1 MKSIILLG
9 EKMRLISDDMA
20 NQIKDNSD
28 IVDIIGEY
36 VDLKKAGSSY
46 KGLCPFHNEKTPSF
60 TVDKKKQLFHCFGC
74 GAGGDVVSFIMQKE
88 GLSYPDSLKYLG
100 QKAGI
105 DIVYQENPV
114 VNERRKKLFEIN
126 KEIMMYFYKN
136 LLTNKAPQD
145 YLLNRGLRSNIVNTF
160 MLGYA
165 LDSWDA
171 LFNYAKTK
179 NIKEEDLL
187 ELGLISKS
195 KNGNYYDK
203 YRNRLI
209 FPIIDTYGRVIGFGG
224 RSIDKTM
231 PKYLNSPESDVFKKR
246 YNLYGLNNFKKQNRR
261 DLVLVEGYMDVIA
274 LNNNGIDI
282 AVASLG
288 TAFTVEQAK
297 LAKRYADNIYICYDS
312 DTAGIKATKRAIEI
326 FKEADIGVNIIEL
339 EDGLDPDDFVKKY
352 GREAFEQKMEEA
364 LDEYNYAYTQI
375 LKGYSEANENEKF
388 EKLNMFISFLASI
401 KQELTREIFINKV
414 SSLFD
419 IDKQTLKGA
428 ISKYNNKH
436 HKYDYNYNRKEYTK
450 ENIVIEEKKSFIKA
464 HELEILRLIFKQ
476 LEDYQKESAYFDKFL
491 KSPKAISFRDFLIDK
506 DASKF
511 DKADEDFK
519 FILDYVMD
527 DKNPILVSE
536 LKDKISLYA
545 RLEKK
550 KNLRNKSINSKGRDN
565 EQR

>member
-1 MKSIILLG
+1 
-9 EKMRLISDDMA
+9 MRLISDDMA

-88 GLSYPDSLKYLG
+88 GLSYPESLKYLG
-100 QKAGI
+100 EKAGI
-105 DIVYQENPV
+105 NIVYNENPV
-114 VNERRKKLFEIN
+114 VNKRRNKLFEIN
-126 KEIMMYFYKN
+126 KEVMMYFYKN

-165 LDSWDA
+165 LDSWDD
-171 LFNYAKTK
+171 LLNFAKNK
-179 NIKEEDLL
+179 GIKEEDLL
-187 ELGLISKS
+187 ELGLVAKS
-195 KNGNYYDK
+195 KKGNYYDK

-224 RSIDKTM
+224 RSIDKAM

-246 YNLYGLNNFKKQNRR
+246 FNLYGLNNFKKQNRR
-261 DLVLVEGYMDVIA
+261 DLILVEGYMDVIA
-274 LNNNGIDI
+274 LNNNGIDL

-288 TAFTVEQAK
+288 TAFTIEQAK
-297 LAKRYADNIYICYDS
+297 LAKRYADSIYICYDS
-312 DTAGIKATKRAIEI
+312 DSAGIKATKRAIEI
-326 FKEADIGVNIIEL
+326 FREAEIGVNIIEL

-352 GREAFEQKMEEA
+352 GRDAFEKKMDEA
-364 LDEYNYAYTQI
+364 LDEYNYLYTQI
-375 LKGYSEANENEKF
+375 LKGYSDANENEKF
-388 EKLNMFISFLASI
+388 EKLNLFISFLASI
-401 KQELTREIFINKV
+401 NQELTREIFINKV
-414 SSLFD
+414 SSLFE
-419 IDKQTLKGA
+419 IDKQTLKTA

-436 HKYDYNYNRKEYTK
+436 HKAKYNREEFQKS
-450 ENIVIEEKKSFIKA
+450 NIVIEEKKSSINA
-464 HELEILRLIFKQ
+464 HELEILRLIFNQ
-476 LEDYQKESAYFDKFL
+476 IEDYQKESDYFDKFL
-491 KSPKAISFRDFLIDK
+491 KNPKALSFRDFLINK
-506 DASKF
+506 DPSKF
-511 DKADEDFK
+511 DKTDEDYK
-519 FILDYVMD
+519 YILDYVMD

-536 LKDKISLYA
+536 LKDKISLYE
-545 RLEKK
+545 RLKMRE
-550 KNLRNKSINSKGRDN
+550 NLRGRSIDSKGRDN

>member
-1 MKSIILLG
+1 
-9 EKMRLISDDMA
+9 MRLISDDMA

-105 DIVYQENPV
+105 NIVYNENPV
-114 VNERRKKLFEIN
+114 VNERRNKLFDIN

-165 LDSWDA
+165 LDSWDD
-171 LFNYAKTK
+171 LLNFAKTK

-187 ELGLISKS
+187 ELGLIAKS
-195 KNGNYYDK
+195 KKGNYYDK

-224 RSIDKTM
+224 RSIDNTM
-231 PKYLNSPESDVFKKR
+231 PKYLNSPESEVFKKR
-246 YNLYGLNNFKKQNRR
+246 FNLYGLNNFKKQNRR
-261 DLVLVEGYMDVIA
+261 DLILVEGYMDVIA

-288 TAFTVEQAK
+288 TAFTIEQAK
-297 LAKRYADNIYICYDS
+297 LAKRYADNIFLCYDS

-326 FKEADIGVNIIEL
+326 FREADIRVKIIEL
-339 EDGLDPDDFVKKY
+339 EDGLDPDDYIKKY
-352 GREAFEQKMEEA
+352 GRKAFEQKMDEA
-364 LDEYNYAYTQI
+364 QDEYNYAYTQI
-375 LKGYSEANENEKF
+375 LKGYSQANENEKF
-388 EKLNMFISFLASI
+388 EKLNLFIGFLASI
-401 KQELTREIFINKV
+401 KQDLTREIFINKV
-414 SSLFD
+414 SNLFD
-419 IDKQTLKGA
+419 IDKQTLKAA

-436 HKYDYNYNRKEYTK
+436 HKDNYNRKEFTRT
-450 ENIVIEEKKSFIKA
+450 EIVIEEKKSFIDA
-464 HELEILRLIFKQ
+464 HELEILRLIFNQ
-476 LEDYQKESAYFDKFL
+476 IEDYQKEADYFNKYL
-491 KSPKAISFRDFLIDK
+491 KNPKAVVFRDFLINK

-511 DKADEDFK
+511 DKQDPDFK

-536 LKDKISLYA
+536 LKDKISLYE
-545 RLEKK
+545 RLQMR
-550 KNLRNKSINSKGRDN
+550 KNLRARSINSKGRDN
-565 EQR
+565 EQRW

>member
-88 GLSYPDSLKYLG
+88 GLSYPESLKYLG
-100 QKAGI
+100 HKAGI
-105 DIVYQENPV
+105 SITYQENPL
-114 VNERRKKLFEIN
+114 VNEKKKKLFEIN

-145 YLLNRGLRSNIVNTF
+145 YLLNRGLRSNILNTF
-160 MLGYA
+160 MLGFA
-165 LDSWDA
+165 LDSWDD
-171 LFNYAKTK
+171 LLNFAKSK
-179 NIKEEDLL
+179 NIKEDDLL
-187 ELGLISKS
+187 ELGLIAKS

-246 YNLYGLNNFKKQNRR
+246 FNLYGLNVFKKQNKR
-261 DLVLVEGYMDVIA
+261 DLILVEGYMDVIA

-288 TAFTVEQAK
+288 TAFTLEQAK
-297 LAKRYADNIYICYDS
+297 LAKRYADNIYLCYDS
-312 DTAGIKATKRAIEI
+312 DSAGIKATKRAIEI
-326 FKEADIGVNIIEL
+326 FRQAEIGVNIIQL

-352 GREAFEQKMEEA
+352 GKDAFEKKMEEA
-364 LDEYNYAYTQI
+364 QDEYNYLYTQI
-375 LKGYSEANENEKF
+375 LRGYSEANENEKF

-401 KQELTREIFINKV
+401 KQDLTREIFINKV
-414 SSLFD
+414 SSLFE

-436 HKYDYNYNRKEYTK
+436 HKDVYNRKEFRK
-450 ENIVIEEKKSFIKA
+450 EKIVIEEKKSFIKS

-476 LEDYQKESAYFDKFL
+476 VEDYQKESLYFDKYL
-491 KSPKAISFRDFLIDK
+491 TSPKAIIFKDFLINK
-506 DASKF
+506 DPNKF
-511 DKADEDFK
+511 DRADGDFK
-519 FILDYVMD
+519 YILDYVMD

-536 LKDKISLYA
+536 LKDKISLYE
-545 RLEKK
+545 RLEKR

-565 EQR
+565 EQRW

>member
-1 MKSIILLG
+1 
-9 EKMRLISDDMA
+9 MRLISDDMA

-88 GLSYPDSLKYLG
+88 GLSYPESLKYLG
-100 QKAGI
+100 EKAGI
-105 DIVYQENPV
+105 NIVYNENPV
-114 VNERRKKLFEIN
+114 VNERRNKLFEIN

-165 LDSWDA
+165 LDSWDD
-171 LFNYAKTK
+171 LLNFAKNK
-179 NIKEEDLL
+179 GIKEEDLL
-187 ELGLISKS
+187 ELGLVAKS
-195 KNGNYYDK
+195 KKGNYYDK

-224 RSIDKTM
+224 RSIDKAM
-231 PKYLNSPESDVFKKR
+231 PKYLNSPESEVFKKR
-246 YNLYGLNNFKKQNRR
+246 FNLYALNNFKKQNRR
-261 DLVLVEGYMDVIA
+261 DLILVEGYMDVIA

-288 TAFTVEQAK
+288 TAFTIEQAK
-297 LAKRYADNIYICYDS
+297 LAKRYADNIYLCYDS

-326 FKEADIGVNIIEL
+326 FREAEIRVNIIEL
-339 EDGLDPDDFVKKY
+339 EEGLDPDDFVKKY
-352 GREAFEQKMEEA
+352 GKAAFEKKMDEA
-364 LDEYNYAYTQI
+364 LDDYNYLYTQI

-388 EKLNMFISFLASI
+388 EKLNQFISFLASI

-414 SSLFD
+414 SSLFE
-419 IDKQTLKGA
+419 IDKQTLKSA

-436 HKYDYNYNRKEYTK
+436 HKDKYNREEFKK
-450 ENIVIEEKKSFIKA
+450 PNIVIEEKKRFINA
-464 HELEILRLIFKQ
+464 HELEILRLIFNQ
-476 LEDYQKESAYFDKFL
+476 LEDYQKEAEYFNRFL
-491 KSPKAISFRDFLIDK
+491 QDPKALSFRDFLINK
-506 DASKF
+506 DPSKF
-511 DKADEDFK
+511 DKTDEDFK
-519 FILDYVMD
+519 YILDYVMD

-536 LKDKISLYA
+536 LKDKISLYE
-545 RLEKK
+545 RLQMR
-550 KNLRNKSINSKGRDN
+550 KNLREKSIDSKGRDN
-565 EQR
+565 EQRW

>member
-1 MKSIILLG
+1 
-9 EKMRLISDDMA
+9 MRLISDDMA

-88 GLSYPDSLKYLG
+88 GLSYPESLKYLG
-100 QKAGI
+100 EKAGI
-105 DIVYQENPV
+105 NIVYNENPV
-114 VNERRKKLFEIN
+114 VNERRYKLFEIN

-165 LDSWDA
+165 LDSWDD
-171 LFNYAKTK
+171 LLNFAKHK
-179 NIKEEDLL
+179 GIKEEDLL
-187 ELGLISKS
+187 ELGLVAKS
-195 KNGNYYDK
+195 KKGNYYDK

-224 RSIDKTM
+224 RSIDKAM
-231 PKYLNSPESDVFKKR
+231 PKYLNSPESEVFKKR
-246 YNLYGLNNFKKQNRR
+246 FNLYALNNFKKQNRR
-261 DLVLVEGYMDVIA
+261 DLILVEGYMDVIA

-288 TAFTVEQAK
+288 TAFTIEQAK
-297 LAKRYADNIYICYDS
+297 LAKRYADSIYLCYDS

-326 FKEADIGVNIIEL
+326 FREAEIRVNIIEL
-339 EDGLDPDDFVKKY
+339 EEGLDPDDFVKKY
-352 GREAFEQKMEEA
+352 GKAAFEKKMDEA
-364 LDEYNYAYTQI
+364 LDDYNYLYTQI

-388 EKLNMFISFLASI
+388 EKLNQFISFLASI

-414 SSLFD
+414 SSLFE
-419 IDKQTLKGA
+419 IDKQTLKSA

-436 HKYDYNYNRKEYTK
+436 HKDKYNREEFKK
-450 ENIVIEEKKSFIKA
+450 PNIVIEEKKRFINA
-464 HELEILRLIFKQ
+464 HELEILRLIFNQ
-476 LEDYQKESAYFDKFL
+476 LEDYQKEAQYFNRFL
-491 KSPKAISFRDFLIDK
+491 QDPKALSFRDFLINK
-506 DASKF
+506 DPSKF
-511 DKADEDFK
+511 DKTDEDFK

-527 DKNPILVSE
+527 GKNPILVSE
-536 LKDKISLYA
+536 LKDKISLYE
-545 RLEKK
+545 RLQMR
-550 KNLRNKSINSKGRDN
+550 KNLREKSIDSKGRDN
-565 EQR
+565 EQRW